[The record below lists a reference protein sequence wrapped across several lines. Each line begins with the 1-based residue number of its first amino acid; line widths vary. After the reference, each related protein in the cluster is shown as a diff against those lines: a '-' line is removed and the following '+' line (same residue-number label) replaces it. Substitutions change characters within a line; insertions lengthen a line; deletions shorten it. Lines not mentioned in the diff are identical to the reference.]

1 VRSLVVALLAVALVA
16 PAAIAAPQRSIA
28 DVPIRA
34 VKAGQGTIGYRSV
47 GNGGRPL
54 VLVMGLSGTMDAWPP
69 SFVDALA
76 ARRRVITLDN
86 EGIRRTTL
94 GPGALTIRR
103 MADDVA
109 SLIRA
114 LHLREADVLGWSM
127 GGMIA
132 QSLARRHPNRVRRLV
147 LCATAPGNGRA
158 TLPAPDA
165 LSANT
170 YQLLFP
176 PGQEAASARFLR
188 EITSYRNA
196 SPAAPPEITRAQM
209 TASAA
214 SLAGRDPSGR
224 PLRRLRMPVLV
235 GGGALDRLLPVA
247 NQRYLARVLPNARL
261 RVYRDAAH
269 GFLFQHQRE
278 FLRQIERF
286 LGGEGPAARPSLSGP
301 SGDTASIAAGGNP

>member
-1 VRSLVVALLAVALVA
+1 VRSLVAAVLSLALVA
-16 PAAIAAPQRSIA
+16 PAATAAPKRSIA
-28 DVPIRA
+28 DAPIRTA
-34 VKAGQGTIGYRSV
+34 DAGQGTIGYRSV
-47 GNGGRPL
+47 GQGRPL
-54 VLVMGLSGTMDAWPP
+54 VLVMGLGGTMDAWPP

-76 ARRRVITLDN
+76 KRRRVITLDN

-94 GPGALTIRR
+94 GAGTLTIGR

-114 LHLREADVLGWSM
+114 LRLRRPDVLGWSM

-132 QSLARRHPNRVRRLV
+132 QSLARQHPNRVRRLV

-165 LSANT
+165 LGGNVF
-170 YQLLFP
+170 QLLFP
-176 PGQEAASARFLR
+176 PGQEGASQRFIQ

-196 SPAAPPEITRAQM
+196 SPAVPPEIRRAQLA
-209 TASAA
+209 ASANWMV
-214 SLAGRDPSGR
+214 GGDPSGR
-224 PLRRLRMPVLV
+224 PLGRLRLPVLV

-247 NQRYLARVLPNARL
+247 NQRYLARALPNARL
-261 RVYRDAAH
+261 REYGDAAH

-278 FLRQIERF
+278 FLRRIQRF
-286 LGGEGPAARPSLSGP
+286 FRAKAARLGSPP
-301 SGDTASIAAGGNP
+301 R